1 MRDMSRI
8 PTKPSEVF
16 NGSSEQE
23 KSQRLQ
29 GFSLRST
36 SLTEVGRLRFERRTS
51 RLKAECST
59 AELATRPLGMPFRH
73 A

>member
-1 MRDMSRI
+1 MRDMSRF

-16 NGSSEQE
+16 DGSSGQE
-23 KSQRLQ
+23 KNQSARALSPKLT
-29 GFSLRST
+29 G
-36 SLTEVGRLRFERRTS
+36 LTEVGRLRFERRTS